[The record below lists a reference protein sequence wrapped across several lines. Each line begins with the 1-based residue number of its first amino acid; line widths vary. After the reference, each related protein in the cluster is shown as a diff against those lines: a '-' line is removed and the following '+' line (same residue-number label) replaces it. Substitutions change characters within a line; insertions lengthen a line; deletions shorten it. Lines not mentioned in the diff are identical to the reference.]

1 MCFLEAIIVY
11 IGEFPS
17 SSVPRLPEILRR
29 GPHCVFFPE
38 FLLCSAGFQMLSC
51 ECVVVSSANCF
62 GHYNFIFMQ
71 CTVVVVFEN
80 VPSEL
85 VRTRH

>member
-1 MCFLEAIIVY
+1 M
-11 IGEFPS
+11 
-17 SSVPRLPEILRR
+17 LP
-29 GPHCVFFPE
+29 
-38 FLLCSAGFQMLSC
+38 C